1 MEIQVLKDRIL
12 MNYKDEHKMMR
23 LVSVFSIICILLTA
37 LAIVALSEYYAQMR
51 THDTAVR
58 KVFGISRVQVFWNT
72 VWGFVW
78 PVLIGAAFAMP
89 VIWAYT
95 SRWLE
100 NYALRI
106 DNSPAIYLGALAAV
120 LLITTAAVTI
130 QALRLMRTNPAEAL
144 KKE

>member
-1 MEIQVLKDRIL
+1 M
-12 MNYKDEHKMMR
+12 
-23 LVSVFSIICILLTA
+23 LTV
-37 LAIVALSEYYAQMR
+37 LAIVALSGYYAQMR

-89 VIWAYT
+89 IIWAYI

-100 NYALRI
+100 HYSLRI
-106 DNSPAIYLGALAAV
+106 EHSPAIYLASLTGI
-120 LLITTAAVTI
+120 LLITIAAVSL

>member
-1 MEIQVLKDRIL
+1 
-12 MNYKDEHKMMR
+12 
-23 LVSVFSIICILLTA
+23 
-37 LAIVALSEYYAQMR
+37 MR

-78 PVLIGAAFAMP
+78 PVLIGAAFAIP

-106 DNSPAIYLGALAAV
+106 DNSPIIYLGALAAV
-120 LLITTAAVTI
+120 LLITTASVAI
-130 QALRLMRTNPAEAL
+130 QALRLTRTNPAEAL

>member
-1 MEIQVLKDRIL
+1 MEIHVLKDRIL

-37 LAIVALSEYYAQMR
+37 LAIVALSGYYAQMR

-58 KVFGISRVQVFWNT
+58 KVFGISRVQVFRDT

-78 PVLIGAAFAMP
+78 PVLIGAAFAIP
-89 VIWAYT
+89 VIWAYI

-106 DNSPAIYLGALAAV
+106 DNSPVIYLGALAAV

-130 QALRLMRTNPAEAL
+130 QAIRLMRTNPAEAL